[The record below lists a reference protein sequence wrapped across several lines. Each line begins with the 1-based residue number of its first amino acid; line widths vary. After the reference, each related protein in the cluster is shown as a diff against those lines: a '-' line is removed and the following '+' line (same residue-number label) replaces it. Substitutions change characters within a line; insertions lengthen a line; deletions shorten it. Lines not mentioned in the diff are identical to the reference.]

1 MQLKPF
7 KDLIGLTKEKLNEAM
22 APIRARQVRAKA
34 DLEMSKID
42 TSLLDLETKVQEMC
56 VEKDIDLPSLMSK
69 LDEIALLER
78 RKKQYGEVLLQL
90 FPPEDKNQSA

>member
-7 KDLIGLTKEKLNEAM
+7 KDLIGLTKEKLDIAM
-22 APIRARQVRAKA
+22 APIRARQVKAKA

-42 TSLLDLETKVQEMC
+42 TELLNLETKVQEMC
-56 VEKDIDLPSLMSK
+56 VEKDINLPKLMEA

-78 RKKQYGEVLLQL
+78 RKKQYGEVLAQL
-90 FPPEDKNQSA
+90 FPVEEKSA